1 MSLVELV
8 QYQGH
13 AYFFLVAFLTFVLYA
28 YIMHLYKAQREGKKD
43 YEKYAN
49 LALDDDIDSSL
60 LENRR
65 K

>member
-1 MSLVELV
+1 MSLVE
-8 QYQGH
+8 YQGH
-13 AYFFLVAFLTFVLYA
+13 AYFFLIAFLTIVLYA
-28 YIMHLYKAQREGKKD
+28 YIVHLYKTQRSGKRD